1 MHLKRLVKVIH
12 LIFHTLMHT
21 IPLGGRMAE
30 MYVSLA
36 LALAFGDVCEMATSP
51 CLHTTGFVNIKRS
64 ARWQRHTSGK
74 YINGKAVAKHRSGS
88 KVVGAFVA
96 TGCFSWLAYIYEQR
110 KCNRK
115 MGFRLLNICI
125 CEGKSARLSSFTR
138 TFFPPHRFLKIGR
151 KHRKSALHFKH

>member
-1 MHLKRLVKVIH
+1 
-12 LIFHTLMHT
+12 
-21 IPLGGRMAE
+21 
-30 MYVSLA
+30 
-36 LALAFGDVCEMATSP
+36 MATSP

-138 TFFPPHRFLKIGR
+138 TFFPPTDFS
-151 KHRKSALHFKH
+151 KSAESTENLHCILNIENEGRLVNCIAMHSTPTTSTMFAFSST